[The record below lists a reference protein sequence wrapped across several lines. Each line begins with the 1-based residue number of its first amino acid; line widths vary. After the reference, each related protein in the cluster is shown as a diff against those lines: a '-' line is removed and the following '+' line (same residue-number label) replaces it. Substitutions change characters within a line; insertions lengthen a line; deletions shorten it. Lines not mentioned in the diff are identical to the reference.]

1 MKFFS
6 NHSTVPK
13 SFYGLFL
20 LGLAAVLF
28 ELIVIGYDRY
38 LPYSEQSKTRSGRCI
53 YQVFQDEFCVGT
65 AFFEQP
71 QSAPTIL
78 KTLGMAAGKKSRA
91 CEEKNVPCDRA
102 INLKGQ
108 HPWITIDKISGTY
121 LLTAGKRIDLN
132 LADQADLMAVPG
144 IGPRLAD
151 RIVAYRNS
159 KGSFYSIQELDRIK
173 GIGKKKQ
180 TNLAPYLYVSHSD

>member
-1 MKFFS
+1 LKFFS
-6 NHSTVPK
+6 NHSTAPK

-38 LPYSEQSKTRSGRCI
+38 LPYSEQNKTRSGRCI
-53 YQVFQDEFCVGT
+53 YQVFQDEFCIGT

-78 KTLGMAAGKKSRA
+78 KALGMAAGKSRA

-159 KGSFYSIQELDRIK
+159 KGSFSSIQELDRIK
-173 GIGKKKQ
+173 GIGQKKQ
-180 TNLAPYLYVSHSD
+180 TNLGPYLYVSHSD